1 MENPQVIEGPEK
13 LVGVVADGPREPRP
27 PEISMEPL
35 DHDKPPG
42 FSESTILAALGV
54 IVLHVHAHHK
64 VPADRR

>member
-1 MENPQVIEGPEK
+1 
-13 LVGVVADGPREPRP
+13 
-27 PEISMEPL
+27 MEPL